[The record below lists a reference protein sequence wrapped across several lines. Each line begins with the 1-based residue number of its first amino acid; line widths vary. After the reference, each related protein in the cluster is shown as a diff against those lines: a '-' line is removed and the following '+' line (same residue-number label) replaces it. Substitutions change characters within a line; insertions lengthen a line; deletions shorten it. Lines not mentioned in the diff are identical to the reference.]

1 MPAIMIKLEE
11 AKRAIAFPDFHSD
24 ELLKIAL
31 TDPCTI
37 NESGL
42 PPNQQ
47 LTLKQEYRRLAF
59 LGDMLIDAILAD
71 FLYGTRRE
79 LTHEDFDDYR
89 QDLVDRPSLADFAIA
104 LGLPEV
110 SSSWNRKNR
119 KPPED
124 EPGVWGE
131 MFEAVVGVLFLD
143 ADRDFGKVAK
153 WLCNRFLEE
162 AVEDYEEDPTLVTR
176 DDYAEMQGRPG
187 SFGILFSNSDG
198 ND

>member
-1 MPAIMIKLEE
+1 MPTIMIKLEE
-11 AKRAIAFPDFHSD
+11 AKHAIAFPDFHSD

-42 PPNQQ
+42 PHSQQ
-47 LTLKQEYRRLAF
+47 VTLNRDYCRLAF

-71 FLYGTRRE
+71 FLYGIRHE
-79 LTHEDFDDYR
+79 LTYEDFDDYR
-89 QDLVDRPSLADFAIA
+89 QNLVDRTSLADFAIA

-119 KPPED
+119 KPLED
-124 EPGVWGE
+124 KPDVWGE

-143 ADRDFGKVAK
+143 ADRNF
-153 WLCNRFLEE
+153 W
-162 AVEDYEEDPTLVTR
+162 
-176 DDYAEMQGRPG
+176 QGR
-187 SFGILFSNSDG
+187 
-198 ND
+198 